1 MKMKTVLGIIA
12 ALILAA
18 QCSSLKP
25 PPTEELKLKARLTD
39 EFVEILNEDTTTYVI
54 KDTTTATLPPIALH
68 KAILV
73 PPAGR
78 SATPY
83 DTAYVQTIVTKRG
96 NVRRAWIA
104 WSPNQYFNKA
114 VLKAI
119 AQWKFQPALR
129 CGVPIDTLIK
139 LAIPL
144 Q

>member
-1 MKMKTVLGIIA
+1 MKTIHVLWA
-12 ALILAA
+12 ILAIVLID

-25 PPTEELKLKARLTD
+25 PPTEDLKLKAKLTD
-39 EFVEILNEDTTTYVI
+39 EFVEILNEDTSAYVI
-54 KDTTTATLPPIALH
+54 KDTITVSLPPIALH
-68 KAILV
+68 KATVV

-78 SATPY
+78 SATPF
-83 DTAYVQTIVTKRG
+83 DTVYVQTIVTKRG
-96 NVRRAWIA
+96 NVKRAWID
-104 WSPNQYFNKA
+104 WSPNKYFNKA

-129 CGVPIDTLIK
+129 RGVPIDTLIK

>member
-1 MKMKTVLGIIA
+1 M
-12 ALILAA
+12 LIE
-18 QCSSLKP
+18 QCSNLKP
-25 PPTEELKLKARLTD
+25 PPTEDLRLKAKLTD
-39 EFVEILNEDTTTYVI
+39 EFVEILNEDTAAYII

-68 KAILV
+68 KATMV

-78 SATPY
+78 SATAY
-83 DTAYVQTIVTKRG
+83 DTVYVQTIVTKRG
-96 NVRRAWIA
+96 NVKRAWIA
-104 WSPNQYFNKA
+104 WSPNQYFNKS

-139 LAIPL
+139 LAVPL

>member
-1 MKMKTVLGIIA
+1 MIIKAVLPTVIA
-12 ALILAA
+12 LFLVAH
-18 QCSSLKP
+18 CSSLKP
-25 PPTEELKLKARLTD
+25 PPTEDLKLKAKLTD
-39 EFVEILNEDTTTYVI
+39 EFIEILNEDTAAYAI
-54 KDTTTATLPPIALH
+54 SDTAKLTLPPIALH
-68 KAILV
+68 KATVI

-83 DTAYVQTIVTKRG
+83 DTVYVNTIVTRRG
-96 NVRRAWIA
+96 NVKRAWITA
-104 WSPNQYFNKA
+104 SEKRYFNRA

-129 CGVPIDTLIK
+129 RGVPIDTLIR